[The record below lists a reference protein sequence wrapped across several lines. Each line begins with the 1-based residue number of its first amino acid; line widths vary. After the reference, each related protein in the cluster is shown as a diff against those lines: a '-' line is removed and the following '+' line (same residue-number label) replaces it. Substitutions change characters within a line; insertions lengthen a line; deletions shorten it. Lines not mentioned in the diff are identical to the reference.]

1 MRALSESSSINLIA
15 DRFRHPPPGTNG
27 GKPPLPSAGGHYND
41 FRVKLPGS
49 AEFVHATE
57 AFGTV
62 SPSKFAGKV
71 IPRGTIV
78 ENTTTGGGGYGD
90 PLERE
95 PERVATDVV
104 EGYVTAEAAESGY
117 GVVLRSD
124 LSVDAEAT
132 LAARSRL
139 RQKAE

>member
-1 MRALSESSSINLIA
+1 M
-15 DRFRHPPPGTNG
+15 
-27 GKPPLPSAGGHYND
+27 
-41 FRVKLPGS
+41 KLPGS
-49 AEFVHATE
+49 AEFVHATD

-71 IPRGTIV
+71 IPRGTVV

-104 EGYVTAEAAESGY
+104 EGYVTAAAAESEY

-124 LSVDAEAT
+124 FSVDAEAT
-132 LAARSRL
+132 LTTRRRL
-139 RQKAE
+139 KQRAG